1 MASDRVDYRTDALCG
16 LGASAYRVTIHRRSD
31 RAQRRRGTHRTGS
44 LLRALTPHTEDRD
57 WGAPAGLLEWSC
69 RDTAAHLAHDLLA
82 YAGQLAARPTDRYLP
97 LDLTVRPDTGPAQ
110 VLTVVTAA
118 GRLLATALDAAPPE
132 LRAYHHGPCD
142 PPGFAAMGVAETLLH
157 THDIARGLGLPWQ
170 PPSTSASSSSTA
182 SSRTPPTSPAPRRR
196 TCCSGAPGAGTERPP
211 AQVLV
216 ELAGGRG

>member
-1 MASDRVDYRTDALCG
+1 MRNGDAVRTALEAS
-16 LGASAYRVTIHRRSD
+16 
-31 RAQRRRGTHRTGS
+31 
-44 LLRALTPHTEDRD
+44 LRALTPHTEDRD

-170 PPSTSASSSSTA
+170 PP
-182 SSRTPPTSPAPRRR
+182 RRPLRPRPRPPLPARPGRARRR
-196 TCCSGAPGAGTERPP
+196 AGGRAALVHRVRGTERPP